1 MTIAFRD
8 LLASLDLSVGHADD
22 ALAEVAPHE
31 GRVARVVEKS
41 GGEVDPG
48 PEGFDLGRVDP
59 PRLLGRLQQ
68 RDVVHVL
75 WECVREVENHRPDEK
90 FLVGEQN
97 ILASSIPLTRGGV
110 GVGVGSEEVVE
121 LEKLEQEDGDEGSKQ
136 VVFFVHLVFVAD
148 KIESVYKIIAPIF
161 SFVST
166 KGS

>member
-1 MTIAFRD
+1 M
-8 LLASLDLSVGHADD
+8 
-22 ALAEVAPHE
+22 
-31 GRVARVVEKS
+31 VEKS
-41 GGEVDPG
+41 GGEVYTG
-48 PEGFDLGRVDP
+48 PEGFDLGGVDP

-75 WECVREVENHRPDEK
+75 WECVREVEDHRPDEK

-97 ILASSIPLTRGGV
+97 ILASSIPLTRDGV
-110 GVGVGSEEVVE
+110 GVGVGSKEVVE

-148 KIESVYKIIAPIF
+148 EIESVYKIIAPIF

>member
-8 LLASLDLSVGHADD
+8 LLASPDLSVGHADD

-31 GRVARVVEKS
+31 GRVARVVEES

-48 PEGFDLGRVDP
+48 PEGFDLGGVDP

-75 WECVREVENHRPDEK
+75 WECVREVEDHRPDEK

-97 ILASSIPLTRGGV
+97 ILASSIPLTRG

-148 KIESVYKIIAPIF
+148 EIESVDKIITPIF
-161 SFVST
+161 SFFST